1 MSLRSLLSTKRGPSG
16 YGYASTAEQVSEGL
30 DLSGKTFIVTG
41 ANTGLGFETCRVL
54 VMRGA
59 SVIGTVRSTEKGE
72 QVTSSLG
79 ERFKFVEC
87 DLSEPES
94 IFGAATKIQSS
105 SVNVSAVI
113 ANAGV
118 MGLPIYEEKYGM
130 EAQFLTNHLGHFI
143 FVNSLIDHL
152 VPDGRVVVLSSS
164 AHRRTYAGGLDFS
177 DLNHK
182 EDYQKWRSY
191 GQSKLANL
199 LFARELNHQFAGTSK
214 TANAIHPG
222 VIRTELVRHFINP
235 VIQIGAKVGE
245 WLLFKSLA
253 QGAATQCYAA
263 VHPDMAEVGGEY
275 LYDSN
280 IQTSSVLGQDRTAG
294 EQLWEFSEKFS
305 DRFR

>member
-59 SVIGTVRSTEKGE
+59 SVIGTVRSTEQGE

-87 DLSEPES
+87 DLAEPES
-94 IFGAATKIQSS
+94 ILGAATKIQSS

-164 AHRRTYAGGLDFS
+164 AHRRTYTGGLDFS
-177 DLNHK
+177 DLNH
-182 EDYQKWRSY
+182 
-191 GQSKLANL
+191 
-199 LFARELNHQFAGTSK
+199 
-214 TANAIHPG
+214 
-222 VIRTELVRHFINP
+222 
-235 VIQIGAKVGE
+235 
-245 WLLFKSLA
+245 
-253 QGAATQCYAA
+253 
-263 VHPDMAEVGGEY
+263 
-275 LYDSN
+275 
-280 IQTSSVLGQDRTAG
+280 
-294 EQLWEFSEKFS
+294 
-305 DRFR
+305 